1 MNPSTTMQKTSK
13 ASHEHGPIDA
23 DRLDELLGRLEDEHA
38 VLLGLAHEHKAALTE
53 ANVESLKRITMQTS
67 EVLMRIA
74 RIERER
80 QSLIARQGQPV
91 DTLDQLLDRFGAD
104 DRERIAQ
111 RRTRL
116 RELIER
122 VRDEQLAVKQASE
135 QLANHMKGLMKQVS
149 ASLSHAGTYS
159 RGGTVDT
166 GRSQVVSGL
175 DTVQ

>member
-1 MNPSTTMQKTSK
+1 MNPSTTMMKMNK
-13 ASHEHGPIDA
+13 ASDGRGPLDA

-80 QSLIARQGQPV
+80 QALIARQGQPV